1 MTRAKQ
7 STFVVLLTL
16 AFPLLIVGCDSQPS
30 IKRICKRNPEICQG
44 LNRDGWCQEQRDV
57 VIKADYQVESTNR
70 SEPALYDALIAWED
84 YRACIELAAQVEMK
98 RLKIRQSQRV
108 EGYIKAEQMLLDL
121 TEETR
126 NAKMPELLWY
136 HWTRNQDKEAYNTF
150 ISYEGTDLL
159 NKPSLQLYL
168 AAHYAQRD
176 QEKAIAILLKA
187 LSLYPNTDAMDQTI
201 FTQLATLT
209 YQIQDYRHSYIWTLV
224 TQKLAIAPVNLQQF
238 EQDNLL
244 TIREKQTAEK
254 IAEQL
259 AKDLAEGNFVAK
271 RSYTF

>member
-1 MTRAKQ
+1 M
-7 STFVVLLTL
+7 LL
-16 AFPLLIVGCDSQPS
+16 AFPLLIVGCDTQPS
-30 IKRICKRNPEICQG
+30 IKRICKRNPDICQG

-70 SEPALYDALIAWED
+70 SEPALYNALIGWED

-121 TEETR
+121 NEETR

-136 HWTRNQDKEAYNTF
+136 HWTRNQDKEAYKTY
-150 ISYEGTDLL
+150 ISYQDTDLL
-159 NKPSLQLYL
+159 NKPELQLNL

-176 QEKAIAILLKA
+176 QEKAIEVLLKA
-187 LSLYPNTDAMDQTI
+187 LSLYPNTDSMDQSI

-209 YQIQDYRHSYIWTLV
+209 YQLEDYRHSYIWTLV
-224 TQKLAIAPVNLQQF
+224 TQKLEIAPVNLQQF
-238 EQDNLL
+238 EEDNVL
-244 TIREKQTAEK
+244 TIRDKQTAEK

-259 AKDLAEGNFVAK
+259 AQDLAEGNFVAK